1 MTIQN
6 QLDNIQKNI
15 TQEIEKDII
24 SIAEKVSEE
33 QMIMMENRTLSG
45 IDIYGNIFK
54 PYSES
59 YIPQKM
65 AITSW
70 RPGDPVDLWLYGD
83 MLPDITSKTRK
94 TSNSAISDIFF
105 QSKIEEMKAHHN
117 QNLGR
122 LFWGISEETQGDNT
136 EGIEQNSEAKSL
148 FEITKI
154 YFEQLNYSVK

>member
-94 TSNSAISDIFF
+94 TSNGVISDIFF
-105 QSKIEEMKAHHN
+105 GSSIENDKAVWN
-117 QNLGR
+117 EYLGR

-136 EGIEQNSEAKSL
+136 EGIEENSEAKSL
-148 FEITKI
+148 FEITKM
-154 YFEQLNYSVK
+154 YLKQLNYSVK